1 MDTKRKKELVK
12 EWKNRHPEMGVISIT
27 CKPTGD
33 LFLGISKDI
42 RAKFNNNRFKL
53 SAKLH
58 PNKSLQALWDR
69 YGEHEFEYSVVEVL
83 KYENPED
90 DQTVIR
96 QIKRYLLRQIK
107 TGLTEH
113 LTMV

>member
-1 MDTKRKKELVK
+1 
-12 EWKNRHPEMGVISIT
+12 MGVISIT

-90 DQTVIR
+90 DQTDN
-96 QIKRYLLRQIK
+96 LLQLLECCMIEMPNAGRI
-107 TGLTEH
+107 
-113 LTMV
+113 